1 MKGTT
6 PGSRSFPGSPASSP
20 ARPAARPHASPQDDV
35 EIARREA
42 RALLGQ
48 LERRPPP
55 TGGHKASAASGER
68 RRVSKFALLERR
80 KGELWTYGQVVLCV
94 VLLSYLAYALLK

>member
-6 PGSRSFPGSPASSP
+6 TGPRSFPGTPASS
-20 ARPAARPHASPQDDV
+20 AATPAARPHASAQDDV
-35 EIARREA
+35 ELARREA

-48 LERRPPP
+48 LERKPAA
-55 TGGHKASAASGER
+55 TGQKASSASGER
-68 RRVSKFALLERR
+68 RRERKFALLERR

-94 VLLSYLAYALLK
+94 VLLSYLAYSLLR